1 GGARPWRP
9 GRRAPGRE
17 DRVRTGGTGAGGG
30 VPAGRGGRCSG
41 ASAARRRDGR
51 RATLMLFRVDPE
63 QQRLRSVPSDWLP
76 QELELEKLIVT
87 TEDGETPILDDA
99 VFGEQL
105 LVLRRQVSTRT
116 GKRAD
121 ILALDR
127 AGRLVVVE
135 LKRNA
140 GRLGVETQ
148 ALQYPAGCAPY
159 PGERCISRC
168 ERDQEGLAGL
178 VRGFLGDDVP
188 TQELNRKSRVI
199 LVARSFD
206 LALFSMGEWL

>member
-1 GGARPWRP
+1 GRAGTACSWSATTGGLRGNRDSARARTLAEGTRSNARRRRARRPQRGGARPWRP

-140 GRLGVETQ
+140 GRL
-148 ALQYPAGCAPY
+148 
-159 PGERCISRC
+159 
-168 ERDQEGLAGL
+168 
-178 VRGFLGDDVP
+178 
-188 TQELNRKSRVI
+188 
-199 LVARSFD
+199 
-206 LALFSMGEWL
+206 